1 MWESRKGWTRFAM
14 FALGVLTLTLG
25 SCLRPAIL
33 TPIED
38 QPALSDS
45 LSPEDEIFLLQG
57 RYSQAEA
64 LARSGQEFAALDTL
78 RNLFFDLRAPGGRTD
93 SLRWALQLA
102 TTREMGR
109 LLERTGPDPREG
121 EGISSLDFKVQLL
134 KDSLSDFGTGEEE
147 LLESAL
153 AEEQPDLET
162 DSLLQ
167 EVVLEPDSLAI
178 RRVAMPDIPDCDRPE
193 VERMVDYFATGRGH
207 RFFQIWLDRYPVV
220 APVMRRVL
228 QEEGMPEDLIFLAMI
243 ESGLRIGATSRA
255 KARGPWQFIP
265 GTAQLFDLRVD
276 YWMDERLDL
285 ERSTRAASRFL
296 RKLYDRY
303 DDWYL
308 AMAAYNWGP
317 GRIDRAVARGVTDY
331 WSIGRMPSETRSYV
345 PTYLAARRV
354 FQDHDLYGFTLGAP
368 VQPPDLGLL
377 EVEGSIRLSRLADL
391 FDIEE
396 ARLGEL
402 NHHLVQGS
410 TPPDG
415 GHLYV
420 PAEVTE
426 LCRDRLQQLP
436 QSAFQD
442 WARHK
447 VRRGE
452 TLAGIARRYGV
463 STNDLRHANKLSSRA
478 RLKTGRMLLVP
489 LDAQQREERLAA
501 ADKPSSP
508 DRASG
513 VHRVRRGETLSGIA
527 RHYGLGVGELAAAN
541 GLSSRSKLK
550 AGQRLRIPGAGDED
564 GLSAQPERSNRRD
577 PSLHTVKRGETLT
590 SIARRYDLGVGELAA
605 ANKLSAKA
613 RVRAGRK
620 LRIPDRD
627 AEGMALSAPP
637 AETTAAQPRVEA
649 VEKAKPDHRKS
660 DHQAVILP
668 KHKVRRGDVLDR
680 IARKYGVSVGSLM
693 AWNQLGRG
701 DRIYPGQ
708 ELLLADPDSVERL
721 DPAQDADLARAAPPT
736 PSRDASPGSKARTHV
751 VRAGETAGAI
761 AQRYDVSVRQL
772 VDANGLGRRA
782 RIVTGQRLRIPG
794 AAAGPQQVIHVVKSG
809 ESLWSLARQYKVEVA
824 DIRRWNNLRGSEI
837 HAGSRLVII
846 LAEEG

>member
-1 MWESRKGWTRFAM
+1 MWESRKGWTRFAL
-14 FALGVLTLTLG
+14 FALGVSTLALT
-25 SCLRPAIL
+25 SCLRPALL

-45 LSPEDEIFLLQG
+45 LSPADEIFLLQS

-64 LARSGQEFAALDTL
+64 LARSGEEFAALDTL
-78 RNLFFDLRAPGGRTD
+78 RNLFFDLRAPGGKPD
-93 SLRWALQLA
+93 SLHWALQLA

-121 EGISSLDFKVQLL
+121 EGIASLDYKVQLL
-134 KDSLSDFGTGEEE
+134 KDSLSDFGTEENGV
-147 LLESAL
+147 LESAL
-153 AEEQPDLET
+153 AEEQPDLAT
-162 DSLLQ
+162 DSLLL

-178 RRVAMPDIPDCDRPE
+178 RHVALPDIPECDRPE

-243 ESGLRIGATSRA
+243 ESGLRIAATSRA

-265 GTAQLFDLRVD
+265 GTAHLFDLRVD

-354 FQDHDLYGFTLGAP
+354 FQDHELYGFTLGEP

-415 GHLYV
+415 GHIYV

-426 LCRDRLQQLP
+426 VCRDRLLQLP

-442 WARHK
+442 WVRHK

-452 TLAGIARRYGV
+452 TLTAIARRYGV
-463 STNDLRHANKLSSRA
+463 SANDLRHANKLSSRT

-508 DRASG
+508 GGASG
-513 VHRVRRGETLSGIA
+513 VHKVRRGETLSGIA
-527 RHYGLGVGELAAAN
+527 RRYGLGVGELAAAN
-541 GLSSRSKLK
+541 DLGSRSKLK
-550 AGQRLRIPGAGDED
+550 TGQRLRIPGADDQDE
-564 GLSAQPERSNRRD
+564 LRAQPERPTPRH

-590 SIARRYDLGVGELAA
+590 SIARRYNLSISALAA
-605 ANKLSAKA
+605 ANQLGSKA

-620 LRIPDRD
+620 LRIPAREDD
-627 AEGMALSAPP
+627 GMALSAP
-637 AETTAAQPRVEA
+637 A
-649 VEKAKPDHRKS
+649 VETPDASPRLEEEQAARPDHHKA
-660 DHQAVILP
+660 DHQPVVLP

-721 DPAQDADLARAAPPT
+721 DPAQDADLARAAPPA
-736 PSRDASPGSKARTHV
+736 PSRAATSGGKARTHV
-751 VRAGETAGAI
+751 VRSGETAGAI
-761 AQRYDVSVRQL
+761 AQRYGVSVRQL
-772 VDANGLGRRA
+772 VDANSLGRRA
-782 RIVTGQRLRIPG
+782 KIVTGQRLRIPG
-794 AAAGPQQVIHVVKSG
+794 AAAAQQVIHVVKSG